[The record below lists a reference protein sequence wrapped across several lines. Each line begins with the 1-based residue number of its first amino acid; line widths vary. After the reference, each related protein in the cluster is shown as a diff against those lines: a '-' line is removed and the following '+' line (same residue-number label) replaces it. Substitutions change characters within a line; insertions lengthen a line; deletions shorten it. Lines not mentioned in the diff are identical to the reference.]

1 MTILMLSDKSLVI
14 TVNTPI
20 YQRDKLVDKLLF
32 LIPSTYEDINLS
44 DFDVILKYKDQ
55 MGNVNSELLTKQ
67 DGLYKERYIQCVLPV
82 DTNLSSRYNGRIYMR
97 LTLNKID
104 LDTMKEYSLN
114 TSETSFYI
122 NPVSDYY
129 EDYIPDS
136 NYTAIEQKLNE
147 INVKIK
153 ALDKMSTAYNEEKAD
168 GIKLD
173 SDTSELYLT
182 ANDKPIGDKISLNDL
197 GDTIADSTK
206 DGLISV
212 II

>member
-1 MTILMLSDKSLVI
+1 MTILMLNDKSLVI

-32 LIPSTYEDINLS
+32 LIPSTYEDIDLTN
-44 DFDVILKYKDQ
+44 FDVILKYKDQ
-55 MGNVNSELLTKQ
+55 TGNVNSELLTKQ
-67 DGLYKERYIQCVLPV
+67 NGLYKERYIQYVLPV

-114 TSETSFYI
+114 TSETSFCI

-147 INVKIK
+147 INVKMK
-153 ALDKMSTAYNEEKAD
+153 ALDEMATAYNEEKAD

-173 SDTSELYLT
+173 TDTSELYLT
-182 ANDKPIGDKISLNDL
+182 ANNKPVGEKISLNDL
-197 GDTIADSTK
+197 GDAIADSTQ
-206 DGLISV
+206 DGLIS
-212 II
+212 III

>member
-114 TSETSFYI
+114 TNETSFYI

-153 ALDKMSTAYNEEKAD
+153 ALDEMATAYNEEKAD

-173 SDTSELYLT
+173 TDTSELYLT
-182 ANDKPIGDKISLNDL
+182 ANDKPIGEKIPLNDL
-197 GDTIADSTK
+197 GDAIADSTK